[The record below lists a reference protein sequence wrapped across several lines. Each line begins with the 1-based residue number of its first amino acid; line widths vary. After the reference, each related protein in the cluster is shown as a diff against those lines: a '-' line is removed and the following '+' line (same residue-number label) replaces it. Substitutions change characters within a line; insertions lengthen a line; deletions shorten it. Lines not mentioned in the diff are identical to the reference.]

1 MQYPPPTELN
11 QLKNRIITVLM
22 LFLISVC
29 ILFTPCP
36 SQADPEDGL
45 LSSHT
50 PEPTPVVQTP
60 EITPKATPEPDR
72 PMYTYAEKRIETGSG
87 PLVLHVLSI
96 DMTNPDITIKPVTSH
111 RTLFG
116 YEYLSVMA
124 ETYHAIAAVN
134 GGFSYSNGLPGGM
147 IYANKEL
154 KTPASGKFPVLFLM
168 EDRAVL
174 SDAAQELWLES
185 EGRRLSPIVYNG
197 YSQWGGL
204 FVFTPVYGS
213 TDRLDKPHL
222 TARVSNGKVAS
233 LENVDTMAKIPGDGF
248 LVSAVGSDVKERLK
262 AFVEP
267 GMPLEIKSEM
277 KIANPDVDDYLSAYE
292 CGSWIVKDG
301 ANVSPREDAWAGNL
315 TGRAPRTVVGIGQDG
330 ALVFVVADGRSEYSV
345 GASASELAQILIDMG
360 IRDAALLDGGASS
373 EMIIEG
379 RIVNQPS
386 AGRER
391 MLFSCFL
398 LMKK

>member
-1 MQYPPPTELN
+1 
-11 QLKNRIITVLM
+11 LKSRNITVL
-22 LFLISVC
+22 
-29 ILFTPCP
+29 ILFVLSLFILWKLCP
-36 SQADPEDGL
+36 SQVAPEDGL

-50 PEPTPVVQTP
+50 PEPTPPVQTP
-60 EITPKATPEPDR
+60 DTTPEATPELVR
-72 PMYTYAEKRIETGSG
+72 PLYTYEEKRLETSSG

-96 DMTNPDITIKPVTSH
+96 DMTNPHITVKPVTSH

-124 ETYHAIAAVN
+124 ETYHAVAAVN
-134 GGFSYSNGLPGGM
+134 GGFSHSNGLPGGM

-174 SDAAQELWLES
+174 SDATQELWLES

-222 TARVSNGKVAS
+222 TARVVNGRVVS

-267 GMPLEIKSEM
+267 GMPLEIKSTL
-277 KIANPDVDDYLSAYE
+277 KAGNPDVEEYLSAYE
-292 CGSWIVKDG
+292 CGSWIVRDG
-301 ANVSPREDAWAGNL
+301 ADVSPREDAWAGNL
-315 TGRAPRTVVGIGQDG
+315 TGRAPRTAVGIGEDG
-330 ALVFVVADGRSEYSV
+330 TLVFVVADGRQESSV

-379 RIVNQPS
+379 EIVNQPS

-398 LMKK
+398 LLKK